1 MTIDAADLN
10 RRARFVV
17 ENAVAVRV
25 SLEMTVNTVHPFLK
39 MNVVK
44 MNCFLESIRIVRRNN
59 RVLRVEQVPF
69 PISLK
74 DLTKDPAVPMKVG
87 KLRALKLAV
96 EFRRAGLLQKVRFR
110 PQTAQ
115 ARAFRITVEFSLLF
129 RLRRIVLFC
138 RVHLVAI
145 SFVV

>member
-1 MTIDAADLN
+1 MTIDAVNLD

-25 SLEMTVNTVHPFLK
+25 FLEMTVNTVHPFLK
-39 MNVVK
+39 MNVVE
-44 MNCFLESIRIVRRNN
+44 MDRFLKSIRIVRRNH

-69 PISLK
+69 PISLE
-74 DLTKDPAVPMKVG
+74 DLAKDPAVPVRVG
-87 KLRALKLAV
+87 ELGALELLV

-115 ARAFRITVEFSLLF
+115 ARSFRIAV
-129 RLRRIVLFC
+129 
-138 RVHLVAI
+138 
-145 SFVV
+145 